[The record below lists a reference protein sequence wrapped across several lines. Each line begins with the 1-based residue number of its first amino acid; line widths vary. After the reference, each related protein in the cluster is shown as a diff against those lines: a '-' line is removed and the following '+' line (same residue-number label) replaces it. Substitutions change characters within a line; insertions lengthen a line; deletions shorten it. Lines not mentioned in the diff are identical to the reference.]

1 MYIHL
6 FRFLLGGFLAIL
18 WAPSSGDAESTT
30 ATTNSER
37 SLESLLPRLKPTKA
51 EDSLKTFRIEAG
63 FKIELAA
70 AEPNVSDPCAMEW
83 DENGRLFVC
92 ELWNYPGHPKP
103 GEPLGRIR
111 MLEDLDGDGVYEKS
125 TVFADNIRWPGGV
138 ACWNGGIFVISS
150 PDVWYLKDTNGDGK
164 ADLRVKVL
172 TGFKGETYEIA
183 NTLRWGIDNRFYGSA
198 SYAGGDIRWLGNSNA
213 PAIGLRQR
221 DWSFDPRTGALA
233 AVSGSGEFGQSFDDW
248 GNRFTCNANAMY
260 IHGVLPAEYLARNP
274 YFPSPD
280 PSESAFRG
288 FPDVFAISEPE
299 PWRIVR
305 EKFWKRWVN
314 TTPDM
319 NAGRFPENELAGR
332 GHLTAGSGITV
343 YRGAEFPQA
352 YRGNAFLGEPANN
365 VVIRLALEPDGVGI
379 KPIRVDA
386 GTKREFLASTD
397 PWFRPVNFANG
408 PDGCLY
414 IATMYREVIED
425 ETAIPDDILK
435 YLDLYS
441 GRDRGRIYRI
451 APEKFK
457 RTAPPR
463 LGKAS
468 AAELVATLQNPNGWW
483 RDTAQRLI
491 YERQDKKAVKPLRQL
506 ARNCTLPQGRIQA
519 LYALQGLTS
528 LDIATLVSALKDSD
542 AHVREHAARLAEP
555 YLGLDKQIRRLL
567 FRLADDP
574 EIRVRFQTACTL
586 GALSD
591 REAVAVVARIIQR
604 DKADKWIRTA
614 VLTSVPNTAGEL
626 FDSLLAMPT
635 FVDADEGI
643 LGNLML
649 IVGVRND
656 GIEVA
661 RMLNSLGKPALQ
673 QRPELQ
679 RTVLRQLGDG
689 LARSGSSLAKLME
702 PTNPASEKLNS
713 LFRSAQQTALDET
726 GPIAEREAALQLLAY
741 APPSLGHDTLSKLLG
756 PAQAPPIQ
764 AAAVRALSSQR
775 DRDVA
780 ELLLSH
786 WRGFS
791 PAVRS
796 EVLDA
801 LLRRPERTA
810 QLLVALESR
819 TVNPAEL
826 DPARRN
832 ALLRHKDPALRE
844 RAASLYG
851 ANQNLSR
858 QKVIDRYRAAIA
870 GLTGDAGRGAQVF
883 DKNCATCHRHTPREN
898 VGPRLGGLTDR
909 SPDNLLNSILDPNRE
924 VKPNFISYSLT
935 TKDGNDLSGIIV
947 NESASSVTLRR
958 AGGEEDNVL
967 RKNIESITSSSLSL
981 MPEGLE
987 SAINEQ
993 QMADL
998 IKFLQTYKD

>member
-1 MYIHL
+1 MHVHL
-6 FRFLLGGFLAIL
+6 PRLLLTWFLAL
-18 WAPSSGDAESTT
+18 HLTPFVSAAEPGA
-30 ATTNSER
+30 ATTNGEP
-37 SLESLLPRLKPTKA
+37 SLEALLPRLKPTSPQ
-51 EDSLKTFRIEAG
+51 DSLKTFRIEPG

-70 AEPNVSDPCAMEW
+70 AEPDVSDPCAMEW

-103 GEPLGRIR
+103 GEQLGRIR

-138 ACWNGGIFVISS
+138 ACWDGGIFVISS
-150 PDVWYLKDTNGDGK
+150 PDVWYLKDTNGDGR

-183 NTLRWGIDNRFYGSA
+183 NTLRWGLDNKFYGSA
-198 SYAGGDIRWLGNSNA
+198 SYAGGNIRWLGNSNA

-274 YFPSPD
+274 FFPSPD

-305 EKFWKRWVN
+305 QKFWKRWVN

-332 GHLTAGSGITV
+332 GHLTSGSGLTV
-343 YRGAEFPQA
+343 YRGSAFPAA

-365 VVIRLALEPDGVGI
+365 VVIRLALEADGVGI
-379 KPIRVDA
+379 KPIRA
-386 GTKREFLASTD
+386 GAENKREFLASTD
-397 PWFRPVNFANG
+397 AWFRPVNFANG

-414 IATMYREVIED
+414 VATMYREVIED

-441 GRDRGRIYRI
+441 GRERGRIYRI
-451 APEKFK
+451 VPEGFK
-457 RTAPPR
+457 RSIQPP

-468 AAELVATLQNPNGWW
+468 ATELVATLAHPNGWQ

-491 YERQDKKAVKPLRQL
+491 CERQDKTTVKPLRHL
-506 ARNCTLPQGRIQA
+506 ARSSTFPQARVHA
-519 LYALQGLTS
+519 LYALQSLGS
-528 LDIATLVSALKDSD
+528 LDAVTLVNALQDGD
-542 AHVREHAARLAEP
+542 PLVREHAARLAEP
-555 YLGLDKQIRRLL
+555 YLASKKEVRAKL

-586 GALSD
+586 GALND
-591 REAVAVVARIIQR
+591 GETVAALARIIQH
-604 DKADKWIRTA
+604 DITDKWVRAA
-614 VLTSVPNTAGEL
+614 VLTAVPNTAGEL
-626 FDSLLAMPT
+626 FTSLLVAPT
-635 FVDADEGI
+635 FLDADQGV
-643 LGNLML
+643 LGQLAL
-649 IVGVRND
+649 IVGARNNRS
-656 GIEVA
+656 EVA
-661 RMLNSLGKPALQ
+661 RVLNSLAEPALQ
-673 QRPELQ
+673 QRPDLQ
-679 RTVLRQLGDG
+679 RSVLRQLGDG
-689 LARSGSSLAKLME
+689 LSRSGSSLAELME
-702 PTNPASEKLNS
+702 SSNPASRKLNS
-713 LFRSAQQTALDET
+713 IFTGAQQLAMDESKQVS
-726 GPIAEREAALQLLAY
+726 EREGALQLLAY
-741 APPSLGHDTLSKLLG
+741 APARLGRAALTRLLG

-764 AAAVRALSSQR
+764 AAAVRALSSQKGS
-775 DRDVA
+775 DVPKI
-780 ELLLSH
+780 LLSH
-786 WRGFS
+786 WRGFN

-796 EVLDA
+796 EVLEA

-810 QLLVALESR
+810 QLLAALESR

-826 DPARRN
+826 DPRRRN
-832 ALLRHKDPALRE
+832 ALLQHKDPALRE
-844 RAASLYG
+844 RAANVFG
-851 ANQNLSR
+851 ANQNANR
-858 QKVIDRYRAAIA
+858 QKVIDHYSTAISA
-870 GLTGDAGRGAQVF
+870 LTGDPGRGAEVF

-909 SPDNLLNSILDPNRE
+909 SPAALLTRILDPNRE

-935 TKDGNDLSGIIV
+935 SKDGNELSGIIV
-947 NESASSVTLRR
+947 NESATSVTLRR
-958 AGGEEDNVL
+958 AGGEEDNIL

-987 SAINEQ
+987 TAISEQ

-998 IKFLQTYKD
+998 IRFLQTYND